1 MRDPARAGSDA
12 GLPAETESSLLGRTL
27 GEFLVREKL
36 GQGGAGLVFRAEQPL
51 LAREAVIKVLHAST
65 PPNDDMVHRFLREA
79 RLASGLAHPHCAHI
93 FRLRAAPD
101 WIVWV

>member
-1 MRDPARAGSDA
+1 MRDPARTGSEA

-51 LAREAVIKVLHAST
+51 LAREAVIKVLHAS
-65 PPNDDMVHRFLREA
+65 PRPNDGMGHRFLRGA
-79 RLASGLAHPHCAHI
+79 RPAPRPPPPAAAHI
-93 FRLRAAPD
+93 YAFGAEPG
-101 WIVWV
+101 

>member
-1 MRDPARAGSDA
+1 MRDPARTGSEA

-27 GEFLVREKL
+27 GEFLVRERL

-65 PPNDDMVHRFLREA
+65 PPNDDMVHRLLREA
-79 RLASGLAHPHCAHI
+79 RLPSRLHHPDCTPIYA
-93 FRLRAAPD
+93 LGAEPD
-101 WIVWV
+101 